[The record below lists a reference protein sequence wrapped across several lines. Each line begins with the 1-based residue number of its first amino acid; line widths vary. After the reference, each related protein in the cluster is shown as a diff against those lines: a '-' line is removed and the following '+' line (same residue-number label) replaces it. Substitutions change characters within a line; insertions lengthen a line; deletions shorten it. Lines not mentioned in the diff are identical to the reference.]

1 MYIYIYVYGHVCVCM
16 YIYIY
21 ICVYTH
27 VYIFK
32 GLTPVH
38 LPLFEQMV
46 QQDGASQTKVG
57 DVHTRGT
64 PFVLKRVWSHQLTKP
79 V

>member
-1 MYIYIYVYGHVCVCM
+1 MYRCI

-21 ICVYTH
+21 I
-27 VYIFK
+27 YIFK